1 MGDVRR
7 IVWAALSVILLAGIV
22 ASLLIADSARK
33 SGEAQATTAAREAV
47 DDRLVPILEPEDLAR
62 PVTGA
67 AYDRLRREVQDR
79 VLYQDVTSLAILR
92 SDGVVLFSTDR
103 KLVGEKPEVD
113 RDALRRASDGDP
125 TSEVEGSVFRSW
137 VPVRAKASGPVI
149 AVAQIDR
156 PYAPIWTA
164 AVRPWRI
171 GAIAMGAAL
180 LVALAF
186 LLLTFRSGAV
196 AEPPAKV
203 VAAPQPEAQ
212 EASQPKADPT
222 TKRAKGDDPGYTQ
235 PGFREALEARQQAE
249 ERAQAAEEQYRALQ
263 DQLKRALEELRAA
276 EERAKAAEAGGAAQG
291 PDPRVDQVMSRME
304 ELQGQLRDAQ
314 ERAEHAQQRAVAA
327 EAALAAAPK
336 AEAGADAAG
345 AEELQR
351 AEARAQEAERQLE
364 SLRERV
370 ADMEA
375 RLQETET
382 QAERAKSEMA
392 AVEQTAAKVQE
403 VEVELRDALERAAA
417 AEAAMAEADA
427 RARAAEERAA
437 DAENAG
443 AQALTE
449 ADTKRVEAEARMAE
463 ADTARAEAQAVM
475 AEAEAIKAEV
485 DEQAARIKAQKA
497 EIDEQR
503 AELEAA
509 AVGAQAAE
517 QEALQLAKARAT
529 DAEQQL
535 AGLQARLEEIT
546 AQLALAEERL
556 SMAPEDDPE
565 RAELQ
570 TALEQ
575 ALVRAKASSDRLLE
589 MEERARAAERSLE
602 ELQTRATFGD
612 ERVAAL
618 DRALHGDELAPMPGE
633 ERRASVPFVEALTK
647 DARASI
653 NSILGIS
660 LTAKHMRDPDDLQ
673 PLLRQLTSQAR
684 KLDSLV
690 GDILQADRLA
700 KGTVPLNR
708 RRTDLDALVRRVLDE
723 LGVGAERDLR
733 MHSERV
739 SASVDPLRIEQVVSS
754 LVSTSMARTSP
765 GKPVYVRV
773 ESNGDDAVIAV
784 EDDES
789 PVPGDLSPIVIR
801 FAELHGGR
809 AEMSER
815 MGGGTSFRVYVPG
828 QQESQPDVS
837 GNGQASADLADEDVT
852 APLQQ
857 E

>member
-33 SGEAQATTAAREAV
+33 SGEARATTAAREAV
-47 DDRLVPILEPEDLAR
+47 DDRLVPIVESEDLAR
-62 PVTGA
+62 PFTGG
-67 AYDRLRREVQDR
+67 AYDRVRKEVEDR
-79 VLYQDVTSLAILR
+79 VLYRDVTSLSILR
-92 SDGVVLFSTDR
+92 PDGTVLFSTDR
-103 KLVGEKPEVD
+103 DLVGERPEVD
-113 RDALRRASDGDP
+113 RDALRRAAEGDP
-125 TSEVEGSVFRSW
+125 TGEVRGAVFRSW
-137 VPVRAKASGPVI
+137 VPIRTKASGPVL

-171 GAIAMGAAL
+171 AAIGMGAAL

-186 LLLTFRSGAV
+186 LLLTFRSGA
-196 AEPPAKV
+196 AAKPPAKV
-203 VAAPQPEAQ
+203 VAAPQPEAR
-212 EASQPKADPT
+212 EASESSAAPAAKRLKGEDP
-222 TKRAKGDDPGYTQ
+222 AYTQ

-249 ERAQAAEEQYRALQ
+249 ERARAAEEQYRALQ

-276 EERAKAAEAGGAAQG
+276 EERAKAAQAGGG
-291 PDPRVDQVMSRME
+291 GGHGTDPRVDEVMSRME
-304 ELQGQLRDAQ
+304 ELQRQLRDAE
-314 ERAEHAQQRAVAA
+314 ERAEHAQQRATAA

-336 AEAGADAAG
+336 AEAGADLASV
-345 AEELQR
+345 EELRR

-364 SLRERV
+364 ALKGRV

-382 QAERAKSEMA
+382 QAERVKNEVATAEQAAAKLREIEA
-392 AVEQTAAKVQE
+392 ELRQTVERATAAE
-403 VEVELRDALERAAA
+403 AAAAA
-417 AEAAMAEADA
+417 AEA
-427 RARAAEERAA
+427 RARVAEERAA
-437 DAENAG
+437 EAELAVENAG
-443 AQALTE
+443 AQVRSE
-449 ADTKRVEAEARMAE
+449 ADAKR
-463 ADTARAEAQAVM
+463 
-475 AEAEAIKAEV
+475 AEAEAMMEQARALKAET
-485 DEQAARIKAQKA
+485 DDQMAQIEAKKS
-497 EIDEQR
+497 EIEEQR

-509 AVGAQAAE
+509 AVEAQARQ
-517 QEALQLAKARAT
+517 QEALQLAEARAI

-556 SMAPEDDPE
+556 SAAPEDDPE
-565 RAELQ
+565 KRELQ
-570 TALEQ
+570 TALDQ
-575 ALVRAKASSDRLLE
+575 ALERAKASSDRLLD

-602 ELQTRATFGD
+602 EIQTRAAFGD

-618 DRALHGDELAPMPGE
+618 DRALHGDEVEPMPGE

-708 RRTDLDALVRRVLDE
+708 RRTDLDALVRRVVDE
-723 LGVGAERDLR
+723 LGVGTERDLR

-739 SASVDPLRIEQVVSS
+739 SVSVDPLRIEQVVSS

-765 GKPVYVRV
+765 GRPVYVRV
-773 ESNGDDAVIAV
+773 ESNGDGVVIAV

-789 PVPGDLSPIVIR
+789 PVASDLSPIVIR

-828 QQESQPDVS
+828 QQESQPDPS
-837 GNGQASADLADEDVT
+837 GNGQASADVAEGDVT